1 MSILCLLF
9 VTPDQIQCPSLYIN
23 QALLINAFFKI
34 SMYITCC
41 PLSQV
46 GMIFGFVP
54 HPLAY
59 FLISGYLL
67 QTPKN
72 SKISLISLE
81 GLSYR
86 GSTVFD

>member
-1 MSILCLLF
+1 
-9 VTPDQIQCPSLYIN
+9 
-23 QALLINAFFKI
+23 
-34 SMYITCC
+34 MYITCC

-46 GMIFGFVP
+46 CMIFGFVP

-72 SKISLISLE
+72 SKISVISLE

-86 GSTVFD
+86 GSTVFDYTKMMPSILHKKLECKVEKLKYMKLEVM